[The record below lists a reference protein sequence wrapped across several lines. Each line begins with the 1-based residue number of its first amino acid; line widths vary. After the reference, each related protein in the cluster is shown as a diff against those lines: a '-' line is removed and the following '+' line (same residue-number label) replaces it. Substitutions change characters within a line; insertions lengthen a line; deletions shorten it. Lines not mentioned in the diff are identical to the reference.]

1 MRRNVDRVVILKTP
15 LTMPER
21 DKISTPA
28 KMGDKVSV
36 SGGMSVARVIAL
48 PSSGT
53 QWSKCMVLSTANIF
67 WSKDLNKAGTLTAGA
82 CLGMPNSTETL
93 IS

>member
-1 MRRNVDRVVILKTP
+1 MRRNVDRVVILNTP
-15 LTMPER
+15 VTMPER

-28 KMGDKVSV
+28 KMGDKVAV
-36 SGGMSVARVIAL
+36 SGGMSVARVSAL

-53 QWSKCMVLSTANIF
+53 QWSKCMVLSTAKKI